1 MKSIFSSKVLSA
13 ALIAT
18 ALAAVGSA
26 PVAAQALSHDGS
38 LMPHYFD
45 KNGELKWGGWAP
57 PAAEPQVAARSHQAA
72 PRSQQ
77 AAAPSRSLYLSAKQ
91 HAHRNHAS

>member
-1 MKSIFSSKVLSA
+1 MKTLFSRKILSA

-18 ALAAVGSA
+18 ALAAVGSVPA
-26 PVAAQALSHDGS
+26 SAQTLSHYGS

-57 PAAEPQVAARSHQAA
+57 AAPEHQAA
-72 PRSQQ
+72 I
-77 AAAPSRSLYLSAKQ
+77 PSHTLYLYAG
-91 HAHRNHAS
+91 HAHRNHVRSR

>member
-1 MKSIFSSKVLSA
+1 MKNLLSSKVLSA

-18 ALAAVGSA
+18 ALAAVGTVPAS
-26 PVAAQALSHDGS
+26 AQALSHDGS

-45 KNGELKWGGWAP
+45 KDGELKWGGWAP
-57 PAAEPQVAARSHQAA
+57 PAAEHLAVARSHQAA
-72 PRSQQ
+72 APSRQ

-91 HAHRNHAS
+91 HAHRSHVS